1 MSRPESKLKLGYFP
15 LPDSEAPKIAKL
27 LSFPNGVPTTA
38 LDPCAG
44 TGTALLDITAN
55 AEDCRLYGVELDA
68 ARARTCAA
76 VGIETLHAD
85 FSDVTGMGT
94 MSLIYCNPPYDLDS
108 ATDEVKRRQEGVFLQ
123 NVTEWLAP
131 GGLLVFVVPYYT
143 LRDCAQRF
151 ATAYDRVVI
160 LRLSD
165 PLAALYKQVVVF
177 AVRKKYNNYP
187 DQRIYKQLRDASSHT
202 SDLVTLDEAIEAG
215 ITPFSIRRAVPV
227 AIRSTALPSDVI
239 EDLLPL
245 NQAYKVVS
253 QFLLPPEDLEIKR
266 PPTPLHAGHVGLLCS
281 AGMLNGIFGEG
292 ENRHSARWR
301 TTKYTAHLPQTEE
314 EAEEGITRQMERFS
328 TEVCLLYANGEFAT
342 LGATPPKK
350 EDEADD
356 VAFNTIHTDADCAPE
371 AHDEIMSD
379 KELEEAYG

>member
-1 MSRPESKLKLGYFP
+1 MSRPESRAKLGYFP

-44 TGTALLDITAN
+44 TGAALLDITAH
-55 AEDCRLYGVELDA
+55 AEDCTRYAVELDT
-68 ARARTCAA
+68 ARARSCAVA
-76 VGIETLHAD
+76 GIETLHAD

-94 MSLIYCNPPYDLDS
+94 MSLVYCNPPYDLDS
-108 ATDEVKRRQEGVFLQ
+108 ASDEVKRRQEGVFLQ

-131 GGLLVFVVPYYT
+131 GGVLVFVVPYYT

-151 ATAYDRVVI
+151 ATAYDRVSI
-160 LRLSD
+160 YRLTD
-165 PLAALYKQVVVF
+165 PMATKYRQVVVF
-177 AVRKKYNNYP
+177 AVRKKIALHP
-187 DQRIYKQLRDASSHT
+187 DHRIYMHLRDASSH
-202 SDLVTLDEAIEAG
+202 SAELQTLDEAIENGVA
-215 ITPFSIRRAVPV
+215 PFVIKRAVPV
-227 AIRSTALPSDVI
+227 SIRTTGLPTDVI

-292 ENRHSARWR
+292 DNRHSARWR

-314 EAEEGITRQMERFS
+314 EKKEGVTRQMERFS

-350 EDEADD
+350 EDEAADI
-356 VAFNTIHTDADCAPE
+356 AFNTIHADAGHAPVDNE
-371 AHDEIMSD
+371 PMSD
-379 KELEEAYG
+379 EELEKAYG